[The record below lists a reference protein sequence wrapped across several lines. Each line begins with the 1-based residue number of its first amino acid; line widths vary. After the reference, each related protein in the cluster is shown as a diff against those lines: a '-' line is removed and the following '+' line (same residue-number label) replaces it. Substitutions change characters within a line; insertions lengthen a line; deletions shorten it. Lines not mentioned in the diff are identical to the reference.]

1 MMTLEAHQPPAVP
14 STLTALLP
22 LMAVVLIAFLV
33 IGVAMPVLP
42 LHVSEGL
49 GFGPFMVGLV
59 AGCQFA
65 ASLVARIWS
74 GRTADAHGAKRA
86 VVAGLA
92 AAAVAGLLYLLSL
105 GFVGMPRLSV
115 AILLAGRAVL
125 GGAESFIITG
135 ATTWGL
141 ARVGA
146 RNAGKVIAWMGTA
159 MFAAFAGGAP
169 LGTALYD

>member
-1 MMTLEAHQPPAVP
+1 MMTLEAHQPPAIP
-14 STLTALLP
+14 STVTALLP

-42 LHVSEGL
+42 PHVHDGL

-65 ASLVARIWS
+65 AALVARVWA

-92 AAAVAGLLYLLSL
+92 AATVAGLLYR
-105 GFVGMPRLSV
+105 PR
-115 AILLAGRAVL
+115 
-125 GGAESFIITG
+125 
-135 ATTWGL
+135 
-141 ARVGA
+141 
-146 RNAGKVIAWMGTA
+146 
-159 MFAAFAGGAP
+159 
-169 LGTALYD
+169 

>member
-33 IGVAMPVLP
+33 IGVAIPVLP
-42 LHVSEGL
+42 LHVSDGL

-74 GRTADAHGAKRA
+74 GRTADRPGAKRA
-86 VVAGLA
+86 VMAGLA
-92 AAAVAGLLYLLSL
+92 AAAAAGLLYLLSL
-105 GFVGMPRLSV
+105 SVVEMPRIWV
-115 AILLAGRAVL
+115 AVLLAG
-125 GGAESFIITG
+125 
-135 ATTWGL
+135 
-141 ARVGA
+141 
-146 RNAGKVIAWMGTA
+146 
-159 MFAAFAGGAP
+159 
-169 LGTALYD
+169 

>member
-1 MMTLEAHQPPAVP
+1 MSVASVRSPAPPSVVA
-14 STLTALLP
+14 ALLP
-22 LMAVVLIAFLV
+22 LMAVVLVAFLV

-42 LHVSEGL
+42 LHVEDGL
-49 GFGPFMVGLV
+49 GFGRFMVGLV

-65 ASLVARIWS
+65 TSLVARLWS
-74 GRTADAHGAKRA
+74 GRTADRHGAKRA
-86 VVAGLA
+86 VMAGLA
-92 AAAVAGLLYLLSL
+92 AAAVAGLLYFLSL

-115 AILLAGRAVL
+115 TILLAARAVL

-146 RNAGKVIAWMGTA
+146 QNAGTA
-159 MFAAFAGGAP
+159 
-169 LGTALYD
+169 